1 MCAKVAQ
8 KHETKEERVNNPS
21 KFLLSR
27 LFYVPLFPSNQR
39 AMEKAGGHRLN
50 MRLSYGKGEIHIGLQ
65 GVSNGCAGSFN
76 RVHRDYHGRDKVV
89 WRA

>member
-1 MCAKVAQ
+1 
-8 KHETKEERVNNPS
+8 
-21 KFLLSR
+21 
-27 LFYVPLFPSNQR
+27 
-39 AMEKAGGHRLN
+39 

-65 GVSNGCAGSFN
+65 GVLNGCTGSFN